1 MGRFALRLVAAA
13 VVVFATFN
21 PTGHSYVQWV
31 APVFPHIEPLQ
42 AVAGVALLIG
52 WILHVRATIRSLGPI
67 GVLLAGLFLAAIL
80 WLLVSWGW
88 IRMDRS
94 DTVAWVVLSMVAV
107 VLALGV
113 SWSEIR
119 RRITGQVDVTDAT
132 TP

>member
-1 MGRFALRLVAAA
+1 MGRFVLRLAAAA

-21 PTGHSYVQWV
+21 PTGHSYVHWV
-31 APVFPHIEPLQ
+31 APNFPRIEPLQ

-52 WILHVRATIRSLGPI
+52 WILHLRATVRSLGGL
-67 GVLLAGLFLAAIL
+67 GVLLVAGFLGAVL

-94 DTVAWVVLSMVAV
+94 DTIAWVLLSMIAIL
-107 VLALGV
+107 LALGV
-113 SWSEIR
+113 SWSHFR
-119 RRITGQVDVTDAT
+119 RRITGQVDVTEAD